1 MLNTTQLYYY
11 RRIKLKTVGDKFP
24 AFSLQ
29 GINENNEFVQVNVD
43 EGYTPLKKDWS
54 VVYFYPKDFTFICP
68 TEIAGMDVLAE
79 HANVI
84 GISGDNE
91 FCKLAWKKDNELI
104 GNINHCLAADCGL
117 GLSHELGI
125 VNEEAGVAYRA
136 TFIFDKDR
144 IIQHVSINALDT
156 GRNAQEILRTLKALQ
171 AGGMTGCA
179 WDEGDELLG

>member
-1 MLNTTQLYYY
+1 MLS
-11 RRIKLKTVGDKFP
+11 VGDKFP
-24 AFSLQ
+24 AFSLK
-29 GINENNEFVQVNVD
+29 GIDENNNFVDVNVD

-68 TEIAGMDVLAE
+68 TEIAGMDTLVE
-79 HANVI
+79 DANVI

-104 GNINHCLAADCGL
+104 GNINHVLAADCGL

-125 VNEEAGVAYRA
+125 VNEGEGVCYRA

-144 IIQHVSINALDT
+144 VIQHVSVNALDT
-156 GRNAQEILRTLKALQ
+156 GRNAQEVLRTLKALQ
-171 AGGMTGCA
+171 AGGLTGCA
-179 WDEGDELLG
+179 WDEGDEFVG